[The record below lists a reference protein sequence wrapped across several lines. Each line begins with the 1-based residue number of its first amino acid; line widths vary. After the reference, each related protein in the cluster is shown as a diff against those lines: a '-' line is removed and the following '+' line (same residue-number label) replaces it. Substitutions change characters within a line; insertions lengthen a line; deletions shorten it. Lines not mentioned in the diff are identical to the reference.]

1 LIIID
6 YGAGNLKNLKN
17 AFDYLNVPVEISSES
32 AKIAGA
38 DKLILPGV
46 GAFGYAMQNL
56 HQRDLVQPLIESVT
70 AGVPL
75 LGICLGMQ
83 LLFSA
88 SEEAPD
94 VDGLNLIPGTVK
106 RFQIGFKVPHM
117 GWNELVP
124 QPGSLLTAGIPVE
137 SYAYFVHSYY
147 CVPENPAHSAAV
159 TNYDIDFTSMVQYE
173 HIFGT
178 QFHPEKSQDVGL
190 QILKN
195 FVEFG

>member
-1 LIIID
+1 MIIID

-17 AFDYLNVPVEISSES
+17 AFDFMNVPVEISSDP
-32 AKIAGA
+32 ATIAAA

-46 GAFGYAMQNL
+46 GAFGYAMKHL
-56 HQRDLVQPLIESVT
+56 HQRELVQPLLESVN

-83 LLFSA
+83 VLFSA
-88 SEEAPD
+88 SEESPGVA
-94 VDGLNLIPGTVK
+94 GLSLVPGAVK

-124 QPGSLLTAGIPVE
+124 QSGSLLTADIPAE
-137 SYAYFVHSYY
+137 PYAYFVHSYY
-147 CVPENPAHSAAV
+147 CEPEKSAHSAAL
-159 TNYDIDFTSMVQYE
+159 TNYEIDFTSMVQYK

-190 QILKN
+190 QILRN
-195 FVEFG
+195 FVEFS